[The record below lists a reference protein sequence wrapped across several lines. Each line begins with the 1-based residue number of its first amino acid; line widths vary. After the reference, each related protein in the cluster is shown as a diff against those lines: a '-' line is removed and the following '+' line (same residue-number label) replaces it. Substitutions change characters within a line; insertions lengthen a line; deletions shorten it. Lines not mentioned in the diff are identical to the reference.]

1 MVILAILLCLHSFAY
16 LTSALAF
23 VFPVEVHRFGT
34 EQKTVDLVVTNE
46 RNPIKQLRAFCTE
59 HSIPSDTCHGIG
71 NHALQHFALVGVDV
85 TAPIQGSVDDTILAL
100 DGELTL
106 QAASIWGGTELKVN
120 LDEVSNIPQSAL
132 IVLGMG
138 EGSALESTV
147 RRYCGEFRLNGKQ
160 CHELLLEVENYY
172 TCLHYREGGASL
184 QNLLQGTH
192 FNDDLERMYV
202 LYDVEDARHIF
213 LSIQQLRALQADQ
226 FCRAKQL
233 TRLQCAELSRDV
245 QQAGLAFD
253 PVYGDEMYAAV
264 YIYEALQDIVQQ
276 HTGGG
281 APSASD
287 SSVYGVSDAGD
298 GALVDMDYI
307 EIGTSNFNTISQM
320 LDVNDPVSLRGLAVE
335 PSAEYLVQ
343 LPVRVGVTKVNA
355 AIVTEVQMLNAGATG
370 DLLFELYYIPE
381 KVVKELELPFYL
393 TGCNSVGDYHRLHVG
408 GGFTR
413 YVQIAKVPALTIR
426 QLLTEH
432 RVRRIRLLKI
442 DAEGYDIT
450 VLQELYMYLVARK
463 DPTLYPERIF
473 FESNLDEQAAA
484 ADRLVEKYVSLGYT
498 VVYKEEDTIL
508 ERVQT

>member
-1 MVILAILLCLHSFAY
+1 LVSILL
-16 LTSALAF
+16 
-23 VFPVEVHRFGT
+23 G
-34 EQKTVDLVVTNE
+34 
-46 RNPIKQLRAFCTE
+46 
-59 HSIPSDTCHGIG
+59 
-71 NHALQHFALVGVDV
+71 
-85 TAPIQGSVDDTILAL
+85 
-100 DGELTL
+100 
-106 QAASIWGGTELKVN
+106 
-120 LDEVSNIPQSAL
+120 
-132 IVLGMG
+132 
-138 EGSALESTV
+138 
-147 RRYCGEFRLNGKQ
+147 
-160 CHELLLEVENYY
+160 
-172 TCLHYREGGASL
+172 
-184 QNLLQGTH
+184 
-192 FNDDLERMYV
+192 
-202 LYDVEDARHIF
+202 
-213 LSIQQLRALQADQ
+213 RALQADQ

-233 TRLQCAELSRDV
+233 TRLQCAELSRGV

-276 HTGGG
+276 HTGDG

-298 GALVDMDYI
+298 GALVDMDFI

-320 LDVNDPVSLRGLAVE
+320 LDVNDPASLRGLAVE

-393 TGCNSVGDYHRLHVG
+393 TGCNSIGDYHRLHVG
-408 GGFTR
+408 GGFTQ
-413 YVQIAKVPALTIR
+413 YVEVVKVPALTIR

-450 VLQELYMYLVARK
+450 ILQELYMYLVARK

-484 ADRLVEKYVSLGYT
+484 VAQLVEKYVSLGYT